1 MAAES
6 KPMPEPE
13 PATGGA
19 PHGKGPSAEGGAPP
33 PPSAEQVADLRKKAA
48 ERDEIHG
55 RMLRALADYQ
65 NLARRLD
72 RERSDVELEK
82 TRLVLSAFLGP
93 LDDLRRLAM
102 GLPASADPAF
112 REGVQI
118 VLKGFQKAMREC
130 GLEEVE
136 AEGLPFDPA
145 VHEAVGREARPGVPM
160 DQVLSVA
167 APGYRHRGRLLRPA
181 RVILAGSQGSGER
194 EEGPEQA
201 QESGR

>member
-1 MAAES
+1 MATE
-6 KPMPEPE
+6 PDPRPEPDPE
-13 PATGGA
+13 QKTPPVPA
-19 PHGKGPSAEGGAPP
+19 SAEEV
-33 PPSAEQVADLRKKAA
+33 AELRKKAA

-65 NLARRLD
+65 NLAKRLE

-102 GLPASADPAF
+102 GLPASADAAL

-145 VHEAVGREARPGVPM
+145 AHEAVGREKRPGVPK
-160 DQVLSVA
+160 DQVVSVA

-181 RVILAGSQGSGER
+181 RVVLA
-194 EEGPEQA
+194 EGPEQA
-201 QESGR
+201 HESGR